1 MAENQFDW
9 VDFYKEFAHKLLEY
23 KNNRKELIKKIEKIY
38 EITDIKMP
46 TLERDR
52 KLVDIDPFTIFGLF
66 NKGLTTDNRIKIIKA
81 LSELFNVSAT
91 IPTSFNSIPVIDPR
105 TATFYQF
112 IGQRGISDIDNLW
125 NLFETA
131 LKYSDNTMT
140 ENLKEFSKYF
150 DLVIKQ
156 TGIGNSKITMALYWI
171 SPKFFLNLD
180 SRNQWYIYVSGKL
193 PDSLIKT
200 LPEIKGKLDSGIY
213 FDITKKI
220 KNYIQSSN
228 SPFKNLM
235 ELSYEAWRY
244 SEEDNERERKEEE
257 RQKQTSNIGFPE
269 KTEIPNDDTVR
280 YWIYSPGHNAEFWEE
295 NCDKGIMAMS
305 DDNLG
310 VLTDY
315 RSKEEI
321 KLKMQELI
329 DPDVNYTIA
338 ANMYWQFAKVMKP
351 GDIVF
356 AKKGRRTI
364 IGRGIVTGEYIFNPT
379 RERYKNTRGVKWT
392 DKGEWEYPEKYAS
405 MWTLTDLTPY
415 VELVEKIE
423 ALFPE
428 NEEGQIEVKT
438 SNIVPYT
445 ENDFVE
451 DVFIDKENYYNLV
464 NLLKRK
470 KNLVLTGA
478 PGVGKTYA
486 AERLAYSIM
495 GVRDKDRVAM
505 ILFHQSYT
513 YEDFI
518 MGIRPTEKGTYELRR
533 GVFYEF
539 CKKAEIDNE
548 NAYFFIIDEI
558 NRGNLS
564 KIFGE
569 LFMLL
574 EADKRDTQIQLLYA
588 NEYFKIPSNVY
599 IIGMMNT
606 ADRSLALVD
615 YALRRRFAFYDMKP
629 AFDSQ
634 GFKQYLSEFNSIK
647 FNNLIDCVKGLNK
660 EIENDESLGSGFC
673 IGHSYFCNIDKS
685 SLKIEKIL
693 SEIIEFEIIPLLK
706 EYWFDEKS
714 KIEEWS
720 EKLRNSIGR

>member
-1 MAENQFDW
+1 MADNQFDW

-38 EITDIKMP
+38 DITDIKMP

-131 LKYSDNTMT
+131 LKYSDNTMA

-244 SEEDNERERKEEE
+244 SEEDNERERKE
-257 RQKQTSNIGFPE
+257 KQTFNKGISKETKIL
-269 KTEIPNDDTVR
+269 NDDTVR
-280 YWIYSPGHNAEFWEE
+280 FWIYSPGHNAEFWNE
-295 NCDKGIMAMS
+295 NCKKGIMAIS
-305 DDNLG
+305 DDNIGTLKAFN
-310 VLTDY
+310 
-315 RSKEEI
+315 SKEEI
-321 KLKMQELI
+321 KQKMQEI
-329 DPDVNYTIA
+329 INPDGNFMIA
-338 ANMYWQFAKVMKP
+338 TNMDWQFANVMKP
-351 GDIVF
+351 GDIVY
-356 AKKGRRTI
+356 AKKGRHTI
-364 IGRGIVTGEYIFNPT
+364 IGRGVVTGEYEYDPKQK
-379 RERYKNTRGVKWT
+379 RYKNIREVKWT
-392 DKGEWEYPEKYAS
+392 HIGEWDYPENAAI
-405 MWTLTDLTPY
+405 MWTLCDLTPY
-415 VELVEKIE
+415 VDLVNKLE
-423 ALFPE
+423 ALFQEAGE
-428 NEEGQIEVKT
+428 NDEIEPKKT
-438 SNIVPYT
+438 KYDPYT
-445 ENDFVE
+445 EDDFLE
-451 DVFIDKENYYNLV
+451 DVFIEKEDYDNLV

-470 KNLVLTGA
+470 KNIVLTGA
-478 PGVGKTYA
+478 PGVGKTYTA
-486 AERLAYSIM
+486 TLLAYSM
-495 GVRDKDRVAM
+495 MEVQDKDRVT
-505 ILFHQSYT
+505 LVQFHQSYT

-518 MGIRPTEKGTYELRR
+518 MGIRPTEKGTYELRH
-533 GVFYEF
+533 GVFYDF

-574 EADKRDTQIQLLYA
+574 EADKRGTPIQLLYK
-588 NEYFKIPSNVY
+588 NEYFNIPSNVY

-720 EKLRNSIGR
+720 EKLRNSIGK